1 MFYNLF
7 LSCFVSF
14 SIENSQKSIKIKLQ
28 YELICS
34 YSDVCVLRVILTF
47 AILLFLTFLNVH
59 FYVCKN
65 NE

>member
-1 MFYNLF
+1 MCRYT
-7 LSCFVSF
+7 
-14 SIENSQKSIKIKLQ
+14 
-28 YELICS
+28 
-34 YSDVCVLRVILTF
+34 DVCELRVILTF